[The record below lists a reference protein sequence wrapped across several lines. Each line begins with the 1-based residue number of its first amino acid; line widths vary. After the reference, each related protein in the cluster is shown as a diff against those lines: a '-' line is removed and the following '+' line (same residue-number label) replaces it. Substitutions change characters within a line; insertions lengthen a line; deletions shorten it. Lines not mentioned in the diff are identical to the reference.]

1 MMHRFKGC
9 MTFIIVAVSVLWFL
23 AELLTMEQKDLRKTL
38 AQSYF
43 NAAEELQL
51 LRMDTYDRY
60 SLH

>member
-1 MMHRFKGC
+1 
-9 MTFIIVAVSVLWFL
+9 MTFIIVAVSVLWFM